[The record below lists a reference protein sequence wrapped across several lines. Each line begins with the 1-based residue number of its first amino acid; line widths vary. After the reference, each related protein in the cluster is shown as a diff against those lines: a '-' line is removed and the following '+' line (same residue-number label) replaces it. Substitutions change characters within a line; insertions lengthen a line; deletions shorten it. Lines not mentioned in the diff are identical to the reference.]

1 MLNDEFSH
9 SSAQVAFQS
18 PLCSYIDMVV
28 PDAFSVCSLRT
39 FFPLLLLLLFFFVPP
54 SLPGFLWVSIAS
66 MFVNQPAS
74 WLSLL
79 SITGHLGQKFYMFV
93 DVLHCSVSTA
103 GTHDVTALHAVIQK
117 TATIFF
123 TTFVVV
129 LLQFVNLVSGCLVWN
144 LVLL

>member
-1 MLNDEFSH
+1 
-9 SSAQVAFQS
+9 
-18 PLCSYIDMVV
+18 
-28 PDAFSVCSLRT
+28 
-39 FFPLLLLLLFFFVPP
+39 
-54 SLPGFLWVSIAS
+54 

-129 LLQFVNLVSGCLVWN
+129 LLQFVNLVSGCLV
-144 LVLL
+144 